1 MSNGR
6 RLAPESYEEGA
17 ILNKAPEKGWVNMN
31 TYTDFVQIVMLIIA
45 IGRFVLDV
53 IKANHDI
60 KKK

>member
-1 MSNGR
+1 
-6 RLAPESYEEGA
+6 
-17 ILNKAPEKGWVNMN
+17 MN
-31 TYTDFVQIVMLIIA
+31 TYSDFIQTVMLIIT

>member
-1 MSNGR
+1 
-6 RLAPESYEEGA
+6 
-17 ILNKAPEKGWVNMN
+17 MN
-31 TYTDFVQIVMLIIA
+31 TYTDFVQTVMLIIA